1 MPGPVNVTLLFSKQ
15 PGGCRRHLRASAAH
29 RCRAEPDVGSVASVF
44 VSRWDAFADK
54 LPGVLENQLGIA
66 GPPYVQ
72 GLPQL
77 ADFTALAAHL

>member
-1 MPGPVNVTLLFSKQ
+1 
-15 PGGCRRHLRASAAH
+15 
-29 RCRAEPDVGSVASVF
+29 VF